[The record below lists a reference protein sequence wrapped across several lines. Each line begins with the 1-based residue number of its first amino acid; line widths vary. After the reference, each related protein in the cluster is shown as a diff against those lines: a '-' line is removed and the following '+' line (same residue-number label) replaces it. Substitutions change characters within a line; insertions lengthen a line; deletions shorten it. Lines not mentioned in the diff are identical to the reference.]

1 MDPGSHLLIFSS
13 DDMMQD
19 VHNVSKED
27 ISQESLFIHATVY
40 TLVIEVSQQRR
51 KKNRDLKMTNAKNKK
66 SVMQWF
72 GPSTWIGDS
81 EIVLEIY
88 LIATLP

>member
-1 MDPGSHLLIFSS
+1 
-13 DDMMQD
+13 MMQD

-40 TLVIEVSQQRR
+40 TLVIELSQQRR

-66 SVMQWF
+66 SVMQ
-72 GPSTWIGDS
+72 
-81 EIVLEIY
+81 
-88 LIATLP
+88 